1 MMPGGDEYISQ
12 PFTCR
17 VACAI
22 PEVPER
28 KPSAAALIHA
38 MRPDFGIN
46 IGVVPDGY
54 FGMTALRPG
63 SCSFGAIISRPM
75 SR

>member
-1 MMPGGDEYISQ
+1 MTSGGDEDISQ

-28 KPSAAALIHA
+28 KPPAAGLIRA

-46 IGVVPDGY
+46 IGVAADG
-54 FGMTALRPG
+54 
-63 SCSFGAIISRPM
+63 
-75 SR
+75 